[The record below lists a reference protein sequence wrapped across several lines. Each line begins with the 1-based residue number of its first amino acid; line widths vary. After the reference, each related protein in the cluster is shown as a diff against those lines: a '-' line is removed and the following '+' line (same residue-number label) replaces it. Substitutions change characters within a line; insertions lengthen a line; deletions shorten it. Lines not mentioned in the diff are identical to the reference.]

1 MPTESADRLLEI
13 EIALL
18 QGAGA
23 SEKEAKIV
31 ARHSIDSNLAG
42 HDSHGIIKIPTYIGR
57 VKDGHIVPGAPIVI
71 EKETQGT
78 THFNG
83 NWGFGYVVSEHAMEV
98 TIEKAKNCG
107 VAAATVYQQSHVG
120 RLTDYP
126 LMAIKEGMI
135 CMMTADSGRTKK
147 AVAPFGGKEARLGTN
162 PMCIAMPSNLD
173 GPFFFDFATSA
184 GASGKLEVALSRGEH
199 VPKGW
204 LIDSDGNPTTDPAKQ
219 RAGGAILPLGGAEG
233 YKGYALSAMVELMSG
248 VLPGLGFGIDPTGRH
263 NDGVFMACFNVDA
276 FRELEVFKQEVTEF
290 AEYLTSTPPQPG
302 VERVYYPGEPEHIKT
317 QAALK
322 DGIFVEDSTWEKLT
336 ALAVEFG
343 VAKELGLG

>member
-1 MPTESADRLLEI
+1 MPVESADRLLEI
-13 EIALL
+13 EEALL

-42 HDSHGIIKIPTYIGR
+42 HDSHGIIKIPTYIQR
-57 VKDGHIVPGAPIVI
+57 VKDGHIVPGAPFEI
-71 EKETQGT
+71 ERETAGT
-78 THFNG
+78 THING
-83 NWGFGYVVSEHAMEV
+83 NWGFGYVVSERAMEI
-98 TIEKAKNCG
+98 TIEKAKKCG
-107 VAAATVYQQSHVG
+107 VAATTVYQQSHVG

-135 CMMTADSGRTKK
+135 AMMTADSGRSNKG
-147 AVAPFGGKEARLGTN
+147 VAPFGGREARLGTN
-162 PMCIAMPSNLD
+162 PICIAMPSNLD

-199 VPKGW
+199 VPEGW

-248 VLPGLGFGIDPTGRH
+248 VLPGLGFGIDPKGRH
-263 NDGVFMACFNVDA
+263 NDGTFMACFNVDA
-276 FRELEVFKQEVTEF
+276 FRDLETFKQEVTEF
-290 AEYLTSTPPQPG
+290 AEYLSSTPPQPG
-302 VERVYYPGEPEHIKT
+302 FERVYYPGEPEHIRSQQK
-317 QAALK
+317 LK
-322 DGIFVEDSTWEKLT
+322 DGIFVEDKTWEKLT
-336 ALAVEFG
+336 ALAIEFG
-343 VAKELGLG
+343 VANELGMG